1 MQPKKDNTSEK
12 SNLHPRSK
20 HRERYD
26 FEKLIACCSELK
38 PFVHKNIYGDES
50 IDFFDPK
57 AVKTL
62 NKSLLLHFYNLHY
75 WDIPEPYLC
84 PPVPGRADYIHYMAD
99 VLANVNQNQI
109 PNGNK
114 VTCLDIGVGA
124 NMIYPIVGL
133 SEYDWNFIGSDI
145 DHKALDAARSII
157 SQHIYM
163 SNKIDLRFQPQAQHI
178 FKNIIHQKEY
188 IDITICNPPF
198 HASMADAQAG
208 TRRKLNNLTG
218 KKNNKTILNF
228 GGQANE
234 LWCKGGEL
242 AFIKTMIEESKLFAK
257 QVLWFSSLVSK
268 QSHLKSILYILK
280 TIGVSEYKTIE
291 MAQGNKVSR
300 IVVWTYLTKAEQQ
313 DWAKTRWK

>member
-12 SNLHPRSK
+12 INLHSRSK

-26 FEKLIACCSELK
+26 FETLIASCSELK

-50 IDFFDPK
+50 IDFFNPK
-57 AVKTL
+57 AVKIL
-62 NKSLLLHFYNLHY
+62 NKSLLLHFYNLQY

-99 VLANVNQNQI
+99 VLAGVNQNQI
-109 PNGNK
+109 PRGDI

-124 NMIYPIVGL
+124 NMIYPIVGI

-145 DHKALDAARSII
+145 DLKALDAARNII

-163 SNKIDLRFQPQAQHI
+163 PNKIDLRFQPQAIYI
-178 FKNIIHQKEY
+178 FKNIISQKEY

-198 HASMADAQAG
+198 HASAAEANAG
-208 TRRKLNNLTG
+208 TQRKLNNLTG

-228 GGQANE
+228 GGQSNE

-242 AFIKTMIEESKLFAK
+242 AFIKSMVVESKLYAK

-268 QSHLKSILYILK
+268 QSHLKDIYRILK
-280 TIGVSEYKTIE
+280 SMEVYEYKTID

-300 IVVWTYLTKAEQQ
+300 VVVWTYLTKAEQQ
-313 DWAKTRWK
+313 DWAKTHWK